1 MNAQLRISLLLVLF
15 LLLHCC
21 KDETEYAYDYRIPE
35 AGNDGWEV
43 GSAGDQGLQTSSLV
57 DMMEYLASSTG
68 HQIHSILII
77 KGDKLVFEEYFE
89 GYLYATNPP
98 GSNGDYILYDRETD
112 HYLASVSKSITS
124 VIFGAAVKEGYI
136 ASVDTL
142 LRDVLP
148 EYQHILTGE
157 KAEITLEHLLTMSSG
172 LHWDEWSKS
181 FEDPENDVIALFHE
195 EDPIEYI
202 LSKHMINAPGQEFL
216 YNSGGTNV
224 LGAVIERLSG
234 MGLLDFG
241 NQYVFGPLNVQGG
254 LWERMAGGYMFA
266 SGGIYL
272 RAREQAKIGS
282 LFLNDGYWGNQHII
296 TEEWIRA
303 SVTEHIETNAL
314 IPQAHAYGY
323 QWWMMDYAAN
333 GQIYDCFFAAGW
345 GDQYIF
351 VFPDPDM
358 IIVVNSGNFLSYGG
372 VSVFS
377 LVEEY
382 ILQSLRE

>member
-1 MNAQLRISLLLVLF
+1 MTCRIYPLLLFV
-15 LLLHCC
+15 LLHLFSGC
-21 KDETEYAYDYRIPE
+21 KDQADNGYSYKIP
-35 AGNDGWEV
+35 AVANDGWEV
-43 GSAGDQGLQTSSLV
+43 ASAGEEGLNSSDLIE
-57 DMMEYLASSTG
+57 MMDYLASSPG
-68 HQIHSILII
+68 HNIHSILIF

-89 GYLYATNPP
+89 GYLYSNSPP
-98 GSNGDYILYDRETD
+98 GSNGDFIQYDRETD

-136 ASVDTL
+136 TNVDTL

-148 EYQHILTGE
+148 EYQDILTGD
-157 KAEITLEHLLTMSSG
+157 KAGITLEHLLTMSSG

-181 FEDPENDVIALFHE
+181 YEDPENDVVALFHE

-202 LSKHMINAPGQEFL
+202 LSKRMINTPGAEFL

-224 LGAVIERLSG
+224 LGAVIERATG

-241 NQYVFGPLNVQGG
+241 NQSLFDPLQVEGG

-272 RAREQAKIGS
+272 RPREQAKIGS
-282 LFLNDGYWGNQHII
+282 LFLNEGSWGNEQII
-296 TEEWIRA
+296 TEDWIAA
-303 SVTEHIETNAL
+303 SSTEHIETDDL

-323 QWWMMDYAAN
+323 QWWIMDFQVN

-351 VFPDPDM
+351 IIPEQDM
-358 IIVVNSGNFLSYGG
+358 MVVVNSGNFLNYGG
-372 VSVFS
+372 VSIFFLMEEFILKS
-377 LVEEY
+377 L
-382 ILQSLRE
+382 S

>member
-1 MNAQLRISLLLVLF
+1 MLLLF
-15 LLLHCC
+15 PSC
-21 KDETEYAYDYRIPE
+21 KDQTDYGYSYKIPAV
-35 AGNDGWEV
+35 AGDGWEV
-43 GSAGDQGLQTSSLV
+43 ASAEEEGLNSSDLIE
-57 DMMEYLASSTG
+57 MMDYLASSPG
-68 HQIHSILII
+68 HNIHSILII

-89 GYLYATNPP
+89 GYLYSTSPP
-98 GSNGDYILYDRETD
+98 GSNGDFIQYDRETD

-136 ASVDTL
+136 TNVDTL

-148 EYQHILTGE
+148 EYQDILTGE
-157 KAEITLEHLLTMSSG
+157 KAGITLEHLLTMSSG
-172 LHWDEWSKS
+172 LHWDEWSTS
-181 FEDPENDVIALFHE
+181 FEDPENDVVALFRE

-202 LSKHMINAPGQEFL
+202 LSKHMINTPGAEFL

-224 LGAVIERLSG
+224 LGAVIERATG

-241 NQYVFGPLNVQGG
+241 NQSLFDPLQVEGG

-272 RAREQAKIGS
+272 RPREQAKIGS
-282 LFLNDGYWGNQHII
+282 LFLNEGYWGNEQII
-296 TEEWIRA
+296 TEDWIAA
-303 SVTEHIETNAL
+303 SSTEHIETDDL

-323 QWWMMDYAAN
+323 QWWIMDFQVN

-351 VFPDPDM
+351 IIPEQDM
-358 IIVVNSGNFLSYGG
+358 MVVVNSGNFLNYGG
-372 VSVFS
+372 VSIFYLMEEFILKS
-377 LVEEY
+377 L
-382 ILQSLRE
+382 S